1 MSINREVVKWIMVLW
16 NTMEDL
22 GQRVMKRNLIYIIKS
37 NENRTIGIS
46 SLKVILNICIY
57 ISYEYADSYPKRNT
71 LDSYERLL

>member
-46 SLKVILNICIY
+46 SLKVILIFVY
-57 ISYEYADSYPKRNT
+57 IFHTNMQTVIQKEI
-71 LDSYERLL
+71 L